1 MVGEKME
8 AVIFIGLQASGKS
21 TFYQQRFFNTHLR
34 INLDMLKTRNR
45 ETRLMQVC
53 LETQQPFVID
63 NTNTLREERRKYIEA
78 AKAAGFRVIGYY
90 FQSKIEDR
98 LRRNESRPAD
108 QKIPVGGIL
117 MMHKRLE
124 LPTLAEGFDGLH
136 YVRIDENCQFVV
148 EEWSNE
154 IR

>member
-1 MVGEKME
+1 ME
-8 AVIFIGLQASGKS
+8 AVIFVGLQASGKS

-63 NTNTLREERRKYIEA
+63 NTNTLKEERWKYIEA
-78 AKAAGFRVIGYY
+78 ARAARFRVIGYY
-90 FQSKIEDR
+90 FQSKIDDC
-98 LRRNESRPAD
+98 LRRNDNRPAS
-108 QKIPVGGIL
+108 QKIPSGGIL

-124 LPTLAEGFDGLH
+124 LPTLDERFDALW
-136 YVRIDENCQFVV
+136 YVRIGEDSAFVV
-148 EEWSNE
+148 EEWTDE
-154 IR
+154 MR

>member
-1 MVGEKME
+1 ME
-8 AVIFIGLQASGKS
+8 AAIFIGLQASGKS

-90 FQSKIEDR
+90 FQSKIDDC
-98 LRRNESRPAD
+98 LRRNETRPTA
-108 QKIPVGGIL
+108 QQIPVGGIL

-124 LPTLAEGFDGLH
+124 LPTLAEGFDALW
-136 YVRIDENCQFVV
+136 YVRIGEDDAFVV
-148 EEWSNE
+148 EEWTDE

>member
-1 MVGEKME
+1 MKSME

-21 TFYQQRFFNTHLR
+21 AFYQQRFFNTHLR

-45 ETRLMQVC
+45 ETRLTQVC

-78 AKAAGFRVIGYY
+78 AKATGFRITGYY
-90 FQSKIEDR
+90 FQSKVEDC
-98 LRRNESRPAD
+98 LRRNGSRPAA
-108 QKIPVGGIL
+108 QQIPVGGIL

-124 LPTLAEGFDGLH
+124 LPTLAEGFDALW
-136 YVRIDENCQFVV
+136 YVRIGEDNTFVV
-148 EEWSNE
+148 EEWTDE

>member
-1 MVGEKME
+1 ME

-34 INLDMLKTRNR
+34 INLDMLNTRNR
-45 ETRLMQVC
+45 ENRLMQVC

-63 NTNTLREERRKYIEA
+63 NTNTLKEERRKYTDA

-90 FQSKIEDR
+90 FQSKIEDC
-98 LRRNESRPAD
+98 LRRNDSRPLT
-108 QKIPVGGIL
+108 QRIPVGGIL

-124 LPTLAEGFDGLH
+124 LPAWDEGFDELY
-136 YVRIDENCQFVV
+136 YVRIGEDNGFVV
-148 EEWSNE
+148 EEWKNE